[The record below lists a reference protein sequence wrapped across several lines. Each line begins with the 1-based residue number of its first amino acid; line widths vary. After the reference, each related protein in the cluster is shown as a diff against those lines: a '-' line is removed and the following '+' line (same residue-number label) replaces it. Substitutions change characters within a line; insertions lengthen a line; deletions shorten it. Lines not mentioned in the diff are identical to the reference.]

1 MSRLKKST
9 WKWIIPFLIMIIT
22 LILFRMIFLLGY
34 VPTESMEPTL
44 KKDSYIVGVRIYS
57 KLETGDIIIFHHDGK
72 LLIKRIAAVKNE
84 QIEMC
89 IRDRLRAMPV
99 WQGQCTVCIRVMS

>member
-44 KKDSYIVGVRIYS
+44 KKRQLYCWSPD
-57 KLETGDIIIFHHDGK
+57 LFQT
-72 LLIKRIAAVKNE
+72 
-84 QIEMC
+84 
-89 IRDRLRAMPV
+89 
-99 WQGQCTVCIRVMS
+99 